1 MYMTNPINIKTAD
14 IQPMTK
20 RIIYLIFIALILI
33 STGCEN
39 DEEPI
44 LGGSSDVVKFGF
56 FYDSPAWHP
65 DGKWIAVRH
74 GDLIDTDFD
83 GIPDTGFSGIWIVN
97 AETGYKQPLIRG
109 FDAPAWSPDGQ
120 RLAVDGGGQIFIFE
134 VTSLEPARI
143 DSNSILQL
151 TSDGANIS
159 PAWSP
164 DGNWIAYLY
173 SKCGGDST
181 CGTWLMDTSGD
192 QKRFLFLHGL
202 EYSWHPFDPLILYTS
217 RSSDERGNRL
227 GDTLGVFD
235 IRTNRD
241 ESIRFLSEPN
251 HSNRGPKYS
260 PDGREIAITSKPRAS
275 WASIWIMRSDGSRL
289 RQLTKGGSDL
299 SLDWSPDGGQIVF
312 LRWSPNRSIEGN
324 GQLWV
329 INTDG
334 TNLRQLTFNR

>member
-1 MYMTNPINIKTAD
+1 
-14 IQPMTK
+14 MTK

-109 FDAPAWSPDGQ
+109 FGAPAWSPDGQ
-120 RLAVDGGGQIFIFE
+120 RLVVDGSGQIFILE
-134 VTSLEPARI
+134 VTSLEPAQI

-151 TSDGANIS
+151 TFEGGNSF
-159 PAWSP
+159 PAWSS
-164 DGNWIAYLY
+164 DGNWITYRRAI
-173 SKCGGDST
+173 CEGDST
-181 CGTWLMDTSGD
+181 CGKWLVNAKGNET
-192 QKRFLFLHGL
+192 RFLFLAGGRH
-202 EYSWHPFDPLILYTS
+202 SWHPFDPLILHVR
-217 RSSDERGNRL
+217 RSFDERGSGL
-227 GDTLGVFD
+227 GDTLRVFD
-235 IRTNRD
+235 IRTNRI

-251 HSNRGPKYS
+251 HDNSGPKYS
-260 PDGREIAITSKPRAS
+260 PDGRKIAISSQPRAGKF
-275 WASIWIMRSDGSRL
+275 SIWLMKSDGSSL

-299 SLDWSPDGGQIVF
+299 RFDWSPDGNRIVF